1 MSSFYQLH
9 EIAKVEPYLLTKD
22 LEKRIDAFITSWLDY
37 CNSLFFM
44 GLQHSP
50 LHSLQLV
57 QNAFYKS
64 SAPLSFTV
72 VDLCPNLK
80 AQPLVIK
87 IDLEEVK
94 IIKES
99 HSSTCG
105 RIING
110 GF

>member
-1 MSSFYQLH
+1 MSSFYQLN

-22 LEKRIDAFITSWLDY
+22 LGLHHLKARLLQFP
-37 CNSLFFM
+37 FFM

-105 RIING
+105 RIINC